1 MSNKPILNKMVSS
14 VLNKDGE
21 AFRNAF
27 NDIAM
32 DKIQTAIGNR
42 TKEVATD
49 IISSQQEIVSD
60 DVKKEGT
67 EIVESLLDA
76 SQGGDDIKH
85 VCENGDVV
93 DITQKSAKML
103 IELHDTL
110 NKDNQILMRN
120 SLSESGK
127 EYDDMVKFAVSK
139 IKG

>member
-1 MSNKPILNKMVSS
+1 MSNKPLLNKMVSS

-21 AFRNAF
+21 GFRNAF
-27 NDIAM
+27 NNVAM

-67 EIVESLLDA
+67 EIVESLLGA
-76 SQGGDDIKH
+76 SQSGDVTEH
-85 VCENGDVV
+85 VFENGDVV
-93 DITQKSAKML
+93 NITQKSANML